1 MAGSITKSHVLVVDD
16 DPAVGMVLGA
26 LLQQAGF
33 RATSAQSGERAIEL
47 LASEAIDCCITD
59 LRMPH
64 MDGMQLLAH
73 ITKSLPDVP
82 VLVISAH
89 ATVPDAVEA
98 MKAGAA
104 DFVQKPFDR
113 EEILYSV
120 KKALAGA
127 TRASAEPPPPS
138 GNAVLVGASPEMT
151 DCLALLTRAA
161 KSSATVLLRGESGTG
176 KDLAGREIHRQSA
189 RKSGPFVKVHCG
201 ALPDNLLESELFG
214 YEKGAFTGASQRKPG
229 RVELAQGGT
238 LFLDEIGDI
247 TQAMQVK
254 LLRVLQEREFERL
267 GGTQT
272 IKVDVRF
279 IAATHRDLETMVSKG
294 EFREDLF
301 YRLNVV
307 PVWMPSLRSR
317 RGDIPVLA
325 KHLAENLAAQHHHN
339 VTLDSS
345 ALEALSREPWPGN
358 VRQLQNFIERLVVL
372 AEGPVVTSTDVGRE
386 LRRRPLAES
395 PAQAASPF
403 VSSSV
408 AASPASPMPL
418 APSPLTDDSARQG
431 APASGATLDDRRR
444 TAERDAILTA
454 LQQAEN
460 NRTLA
465 ARLLGISRRTLYT
478 KLEEQGIR

>member
-1 MAGSITKSHVLVVDD
+1 MAEREMKTHVLVVDD

-26 LLQQAGF
+26 ILQQAGF
-33 RATSAQSGERAIEL
+33 RATSVPSAGRAIEV
-47 LASEAIDCCITD
+47 LAAEPIDAVITD
-59 LRMPH
+59 LRMPG

-73 ITKSLPDVP
+73 VVRALPDVP

-98 MKAGAA
+98 MKSGAA

-113 EEILYSV
+113 EEIIYSL

-127 TRASAEPPPPS
+127 VRARAEPPPATDAP
-138 GNAVLVGASPEMT
+138 VLVGSSPEMAE
-151 DCLALLTRAA
+151 CLALLTRAA

-176 KDLAGREIHRQSA
+176 KDLAAREIHRQSA
-189 RKSGPFVKVHCG
+189 RKAGPFVKVHCG

-272 IKVDVRF
+272 LKADVRF
-279 IAATHRDLETMVSKG
+279 IAATHRDLEAMAARG

-317 RGDIPVLA
+317 KSDILVLA
-325 KHLAENLAAQHHHN
+325 RHLAESIALQHGHA
-339 VTLDSS
+339 VTLDAG
-345 ALEALSREPWPGN
+345 ALAALSAQSWPGN

-372 AEGPVVTSTDVGRE
+372 SDNPVVTAADVARE
-386 LRRRPLAES
+386 LGRRPLAETPAGGHGHAAS
-395 PAQAASPF
+395 GTAAAQAADE
-403 VSSSV
+403 
-408 AASPASPMPL
+408 
-418 APSPLTDDSARQG
+418 T
-431 APASGATLDDRRR
+431 APAPRPSAPGSGPTLDDSRRG
-444 TAERDAILTA
+444 AEREAITTA
-454 LQQAEN
+454 LQQASN

-478 KLEEQGIR
+478 KLDEHSIR

>member
-1 MAGSITKSHVLVVDD
+1 MAESVTKSHVLVVDD
-16 DPAVGMVLGA
+16 DPAVGLVLGA
-26 LLQQAGF
+26 LLNQGGF
-33 RATSAQSGERAIEL
+33 RSTSVQSAARAIEV
-47 LASEAIDCCITD
+47 LAAEPIDAVITD
-59 LRMPH
+59 LRMPG
-64 MDGMQLLAH
+64 MDGMQLLGH
-73 ITKSLPDVP
+73 VVRTLPDVP

-113 EEILYSV
+113 EEILYSLR
-120 KKALAGA
+120 KALAGA
-127 TRASAEPPPPS
+127 VRARAEPPPP
-138 GNAVLVGASPEMT
+138 AEAPALVGSSAEMAE
-151 DCLALLTRAA
+151 CLALLTRAA
-161 KSSATVLLRGESGTG
+161 KSGATVLLRGESGTG
-176 KDLAGREIHRQSA
+176 KDLAAREIHRQSA
-189 RKSGPFVKVHCG
+189 RKAGPFVKVHCG

-247 TQAMQVK
+247 TPAMQVK
-254 LLRVLQEREFERL
+254 LLRVLQEREYERL

-272 IKVDVRF
+272 LKADVRF
-279 IAATHRDLETMVSKG
+279 LAATHKDLEAMVAKG

-317 RGDIPVLA
+317 PGDIPVLA
-325 KHLAENLAAQHHHN
+325 RHLAETIAAQHHHP
-339 VTLDSS
+339 VALDDG
-345 ALEALSREPWPGN
+345 ALTALAAESWPGN

-372 AEGPVVTSTDVGRE
+372 SDGPTVTAADVARE
-386 LRRRPLAES
+386 LGRRPLAD
-395 PAQAASPF
+395 PAP
-403 VSSSV
+403 VV
-408 AASPASPMPL
+408 AAGVGGVPSAPAPSIPL
-418 APSPLTDDSARQG
+418 AAGDDLARPS
-431 APASGATLDDRRR
+431 APGSGPTLDDRRR
-444 TAERDAILTA
+444 VAERDAIQTA
-454 LQQAEN
+454 LQQAAN

-478 KLEEQGIR
+478 KLDEHGIR

>member
-1 MAGSITKSHVLVVDD
+1 MAENETKTHVLVVDD

-26 LLQQAGF
+26 LLQQAGY
-33 RATSAQSGERAIEL
+33 RATSVQSAARAVEL
-47 LASEAIDCCITD
+47 LSTEPIDAVITD
-59 LRMPH
+59 LRMPG

-73 ITKSLPDVP
+73 VVRALPDVP

-89 ATVPDAVEA
+89 ASIPDAVEA
-98 MKAGAA
+98 MKVGAA

-113 EEILYSV
+113 EEILFSL

-127 TRASAEPPPPS
+127 LKARAAPPPP
-138 GNAVLVGASPEMT
+138 AEAPALVGQSREMA
-151 DCLALLTRAA
+151 DCLALLARAA

-176 KDLAGREIHRQSA
+176 KDLAAREIHRQSA

-214 YEKGAFTGASQRKPG
+214 YEKGAFTGASTRKPG
-229 RVELAQGGT
+229 RVEIAEGGT

-247 TQAMQVK
+247 TPSMQVK

-272 IKVDVRF
+272 LKADVRF
-279 IAATHRDLETMVSKG
+279 IAATHRDLEAMIAKG

-317 RGDIPVLA
+317 PGDIPVLA
-325 KHLAENLAAQHHHN
+325 KHLAEVIAAQHRHE
-339 VTLDSS
+339 VTLDDG
-345 ALEALSREPWPGN
+345 ALTALSAENWPGN

-372 AEGPVVTSTDVGRE
+372 SDGTVVTAADVARE
-386 LRRRPLAES
+386 LGRRPLSES
-395 PAQAASPF
+395 GTSAAPAPVSAQSPDDATARAST
-403 VSSSV
+403 
-408 AASPASPMPL
+408 PAS
-418 APSPLTDDSARQG
+418 AP
-431 APASGATLDDRRR
+431 TLDDRRR
-444 TAERDAILTA
+444 VAEKDAIVTA
-454 LQQAEN
+454 LQQAGN

-478 KLEEQGIR
+478 KLEELGIR

>member
-1 MAGSITKSHVLVVDD
+1 MSDQETKSHVLVVDD

-33 RATSAQSGERAIEL
+33 RATSVQSGARAIEV
-47 LASEAIDCCITD
+47 LAAEPIDAVITD
-59 LRMPH
+59 LRMPG

-73 ITKSLPDVP
+73 VTRTLPDVP

-98 MKAGAA
+98 MKIGAA

-127 TRASAEPPPPS
+127 SAARAEPPPPTDPP
-138 GNAVLVGASPEMT
+138 ALVGASPEMAE
-151 DCLALLTRAA
+151 CMALLGRAA
-161 KSSATVLLRGESGTG
+161 RSGATVLLRGESGTG
-176 KDLAGREIHRQSA
+176 KDLAAREIHRQST
-189 RKSGPFVKVHCG
+189 RKGGPFVKVHCG

-272 IKVDVRF
+272 LKADVRF
-279 IAATHRDLETMVSKG
+279 IAATHKDLESMVAKG
-294 EFREDLF
+294 DFREDLF

-317 RGDIPVLA
+317 KGDIPLLA
-325 KHLAENLAAQHHHN
+325 RHLAETIAAQHRHA
-339 VTLDSS
+339 VKLDDG
-345 ALEALSREPWPGN
+345 ALAALSAEVWPGN

-372 AEGPVVTSTDVGRE
+372 SDGPTVTAADVARE
-386 LRRRPLAES
+386 LGRRPLAET
-395 PAQAASPF
+395 PAAALP
-403 VSSSV
+403 V
-408 AASPASPMPL
+408 
-418 APSPLTDDSARQG
+418 APSAPQQASFPAAEDGPG
-431 APASGATLDDRRR
+431 APRPSSPGSGPTLDDRRR
-444 TAERDAILTA
+444 VAERDAILTA
-454 LQQAEN
+454 LQQAGN

-478 KLEEQGIR
+478 KLEEHGIR

>member
-1 MAGSITKSHVLVVDD
+1 MSESASRSHVLVVDD

-26 LLQQAGF
+26 ILQQASF
-33 RATSAQSGERAIEL
+33 RTTSVQSGARALEV
-47 LASEAIDCCITD
+47 LAAEPIDAVITD
-59 LRMPH
+59 LRMPG
-64 MDGMQLLAH
+64 MDGMELLAH
-73 ITKSLPDVP
+73 VVRTLPDVP

-89 ATVPDAVEA
+89 ATVSNAVDA

-113 EEILYSV
+113 EEILYSLR
-120 KKALAGA
+120 KAIAGA
-127 TRASAEPPPPS
+127 VHARAEPPPPTEP
-138 GNAVLVGASPEMT
+138 AALVGASAEMAE
-151 DCLALLTRAA
+151 CLALLTRAA
-161 KSSATVLLRGESGTG
+161 KSGATVLLRGESGTG
-176 KDLAGREIHRQSA
+176 KDLAAREIHRQSA
-189 RKSGPFVKVHCG
+189 RKAGPFVKVHCG

-214 YEKGAFTGASQRKPG
+214 YEKGAFTGAAQRKPG

-247 TQAMQVK
+247 TPAMQVK

-272 IKVDVRF
+272 LKADVRF
-279 IAATHRDLETMVSKG
+279 IAATHRDLEAMITKG
-294 EFREDLF
+294 DFREDLF

-325 KHLAENLAAQHHHN
+325 KHLAAAIAAQHGHA
-339 VTLDSS
+339 VTLAPA
-345 ALEALSREPWPGN
+345 ALEALSAEAWPGN

-372 AEGPVVTSTDVGRE
+372 SDGPTVTASDVTRE
-386 LRRRPLAES
+386 LGRRPLEPPAPSAQAVSS
-395 PAQAASPF
+395 PAP
-403 VSSSV
+403 VV
-408 AASPASPMPL
+408 PL
-418 APSPLTDDSARQG
+418 PPDDLTARPSAPGSA
-431 APASGATLDDRRR
+431 PTLDDRRR
-444 TAERDAILTA
+444 VAERDAILTA
-454 LQQAEN
+454 LQQAAN

-478 KLEEQGIR
+478 KLEEHGIR

>member
-1 MAGSITKSHVLVVDD
+1 MAENETKSHVLVVDD

-26 LLQQAGF
+26 LLQQAGY
-33 RATSAQSGERAIEL
+33 RATSVQSGARALEV
-47 LASEAIDCCITD
+47 LASEPIDAVITD
-59 LRMPH
+59 LRMPS

-73 ITKSLPDVP
+73 TVRALPDVP

-98 MKAGAA
+98 MKAGAV

-113 EEILYSV
+113 EEILYSL

-127 TRASAEPPPPS
+127 VHARAEPPPANEPP
-138 GNAVLVGASPEMT
+138 ALVGSSPEMAE
-151 DCLALLTRAA
+151 CLALLARAA

-176 KDLAGREIHRQSA
+176 KDLAAREIHRQSG

-247 TQAMQVK
+247 TPAMQVK
-254 LLRVLQEREFERL
+254 LLRVLQEREIERL

-279 IAATHRDLETMVSKG
+279 IAATHRDLEAMSTKG

-307 PVWMPSLRSR
+307 PVWMPALRKR

-325 KHLAENLAAQHHHN
+325 RHLAESIAAQHRHA
-339 VTLDSS
+339 VTLDDG
-345 ALEALSREPWPGN
+345 ALAALSAESWPGN

-372 AEGPVVTSTDVGRE
+372 ADGPSVTSADVTRE
-386 LRRRPLAES
+386 LGRRPLTE
-395 PAQAASPF
+395 ASPH
-403 VSSSV
+403 V
-408 AASPASPMPL
+408 AAPPAPGPPSFDDAAANRPS
-418 APSPLTDDSARQG
+418 APG
-431 APASGATLDDRRR
+431 SGPTLDDHRRV
-444 TAERDAILTA
+444 AEREAILTA
-454 LQQAEN
+454 LQQAGN

-478 KLEEQGIR
+478 KLEEHGIR

>member
-1 MAGSITKSHVLVVDD
+1 MAESDTRAHVLVVDD

-26 LLQQAGF
+26 LLQQGGF
-33 RATSAQSGERAIEL
+33 RATSVPSGARAIEV
-47 LASEAIDCCITD
+47 LAAEPIDAVITD
-59 LRMPH
+59 LRMPG

-73 ITKSLPDVP
+73 VIRTLPDVP
-82 VLVISAH
+82 VLLISAH

-98 MKAGAA
+98 MKIGAA

-113 EEILYSV
+113 EEILYSLR
-120 KKALAGA
+120 KALAGA
-127 TRASAEPPPPS
+127 ATARAAPPPPHEPP
-138 GNAVLVGASPEMT
+138 ALVGSSKEMA

-161 KSSATVLLRGESGTG
+161 KSGATVLLRGESGTG
-176 KDLAGREIHRQSA
+176 KDLAAREIHRQST
-189 RKSGPFVKVHCG
+189 RKGGPFVKVHCG

-272 IKVDVRF
+272 LKADVRF
-279 IAATHRDLETMVSKG
+279 IAATHKDLEAMIAKG

-317 RGDIPVLA
+317 KGDIPDLA
-325 KHLAENLAAQHHHN
+325 RHLAETIAAQHAHP
-339 VTLDSS
+339 VTLDPG
-345 ALEALSREPWPGN
+345 AIAALSAEPWQGN

-372 AEGPVVTSTDVGRE
+372 ADGPSVTAADVARE
-386 LRRRPLAES
+386 LGRRPLSEAAATS
-395 PAQAASPF
+395 IQPPAAAS
-403 VSSSV
+403 S
-408 AASPASPMPL
+408 ATAGPL
-418 APSPLTDDSARQG
+418 DDSLTSARPSSPG
-431 APASGATLDDRRR
+431 SGPTLDDRRR
-444 TAERDAILTA
+444 VAEKEAILTA
-454 LQQAEN
+454 LQQASN

-478 KLEEQGIR
+478 KLEEHGIR

>member
-1 MAGSITKSHVLVVDD
+1 MVDSEAKAHVLVVDD

-26 LLQQAGF
+26 LLQQAGY
-33 RATSAQSGERAIEL
+33 RATSVPSGARALEVL
-47 LASEAIDCCITD
+47 GGEAIDAVITD
-59 LRMPH
+59 LRMPG
-64 MDGMQLLAH
+64 MDGMALLAH
-73 ITKSLPDVP
+73 VVRALPDVP

-113 EEILYSV
+113 EEILFSL
-120 KKALAGA
+120 KKAITGA
-127 TRASAEPPPPS
+127 VRARAEPPPPAEPP
-138 GNAVLVGASPEMT
+138 GLVGSSPEMIE
-151 DCLALLTRAA
+151 CLALLGRAA

-176 KDLAGREIHRQSA
+176 KDLAAREIHRQSA
-189 RKSGPFVKVHCG
+189 RKSAPFVKVHCG

-247 TQAMQVK
+247 TPAMQVK
-254 LLRVLQEREFERL
+254 LLRVLQEREIERL
-267 GGTQT
+267 GGTST

-279 IAATHRDLETMVSKG
+279 IAATHRDLEAMAARG

-325 KHLAENLAAQHHHN
+325 RHLAETIAAQHRHP
-339 VTLDSS
+339 VALDPG
-345 ALEALSREPWPGN
+345 ALAALSAESWPGN

-372 AEGPVVTSTDVGRE
+372 SDGPVVSAADVGRE
-386 LRRRPLAES
+386 LHRRPLSEAALHVAPPADAGARAPHDGEPDASRRPES
-395 PAQAASPF
+395 GRATPAGAAP
-403 VSSSV
+403 
-408 AASPASPMPL
+408 
-418 APSPLTDDSARQG
+418 
-431 APASGATLDDRRR
+431 TLDDRRR
-444 TAERDAILTA
+444 VAEREAILTA
-454 LQQAEN
+454 LQQAGN

-478 KLEEQGIR
+478 KLEEHGIR

>member
-1 MAGSITKSHVLVVDD
+1 MSEREIKAHVLVVDD

-33 RATSAQSGERAIEL
+33 RATSVPSGARAIEV
-47 LASEAIDCCITD
+47 LAAEPIDAVITD
-59 LRMPH
+59 LRMPG
-64 MDGMQLLAH
+64 MDGMQLLGRVVR
-73 ITKSLPDVP
+73 TLPDVP

-98 MKAGAA
+98 MKLGAA

-113 EEILYSV
+113 EEIIYSLR
-120 KKALAGA
+120 KALAGA
-127 TRASAEPPPPS
+127 LRARAEPPPPS
-138 GNAVLVGASPEMT
+138 EAPTLVGASPEMAE
-151 DCLALLTRAA
+151 CLALLARAA
-161 KSSATVLLRGESGTG
+161 RSSATVLLRGESGTG
-176 KDLAGREIHRQSA
+176 KDLAAREIHRQSS
-189 RKSGPFVKVHCG
+189 RKAGPFVKVHCG

-214 YEKGAFTGASQRKPG
+214 YEKGAFTGAAQRKPG

-247 TQAMQVK
+247 TPAMQVK
-254 LLRVLQEREFERL
+254 LLRVLQEREYERL

-272 IKVDVRF
+272 LKADVRF
-279 IAATHRDLETMVSKG
+279 LAATHKDLEAMSARN

-317 RGDIPVLA
+317 KSDIPVLA
-325 KHLAENLAAQHHHN
+325 KHLAETLAEQHGHA
-339 VTLDSS
+339 VTLDAG
-345 ALEALSREPWPGN
+345 ALAALSAETWPGN

-372 AEGPVVTSTDVGRE
+372 SDNPVVSAVDVARE
-386 LRRRPLAES
+386 LGRKPLTE
-395 PAQAASPF
+395 AAAHAVGQP
-403 VSSSV
+403 SSS
-408 AASPASPMPL
+408 
-418 APSPLTDDSARQG
+418 QG
-431 APASGATLDDRRR
+431 AVPAVDETAVSNRPGAPGSSATLDDRRR
-444 TAERDAILTA
+444 GAEREAITTA
-454 LQQAEN
+454 LQQAAN

-478 KLEEQGIR
+478 KLDEHGIR

>member
-1 MAGSITKSHVLVVDD
+1 MADNETKSHVLVVDD

-26 LLQQAGF
+26 LLQQAGY
-33 RATSAQSGERAIEL
+33 RATSVQSGARALEVL
-47 LASEAIDCCITD
+47 GSEAIDALITD
-59 LRMPH
+59 LRMPG

-73 ITKSLPDVP
+73 VVRALPDVP
-82 VLVISAH
+82 ALVISAH

-113 EEILYSV
+113 EEILFSL

-127 TRASAEPPPPS
+127 QHARAEPPPPTE
-138 GNAVLVGASPEMT
+138 APALVGASSEMAE
-151 DCLALLTRAA
+151 CLALLARAA

-176 KDLAGREIHRQSA
+176 KDLAAREIHRQSS

-247 TQAMQVK
+247 TPAMQVK
-254 LLRVLQEREFERL
+254 LLRVLQEREYERL

-272 IKVDVRF
+272 LKADVRF
-279 IAATHRDLETMVSKG
+279 IAATHKDLEAMIAKG

-317 RGDIPVLA
+317 KSDIPGLA
-325 KHLAENLAAQHHHN
+325 KHLAAAIAAHHN
-339 VTLDSS
+339 HDVTLDAG
-345 ALEALSREPWPGN
+345 ALAALSAEAWPGN

-372 AEGPVVTSTDVGRE
+372 SDGPSVTAADVARE
-386 LRRRPLAES
+386 LGRRPLSE
-395 PAQAASPF
+395 AASPPPAPT
-403 VSSSV
+403 SGPTGDD
-408 AASPASPMPL
+408 AAARSGPPGS
-418 APSPLTDDSARQG
+418 AP
-431 APASGATLDDRRR
+431 TLDDRRR
-444 TAERDAILTA
+444 VAERDAILTA
-454 LQQAEN
+454 LQQASN

-478 KLEEQGIR
+478 KLEEHGIR

>member
-1 MAGSITKSHVLVVDD
+1 MADNETKSHVLVVDD

-26 LLQQAGF
+26 LLQQAGY
-33 RATSAQSGERAIEL
+33 RATSVQSGARALEVL
-47 LASEAIDCCITD
+47 GSEPIDALITD
-59 LRMPH
+59 LRMPG
-64 MDGMQLLAH
+64 MDGMQLLGHVVRA
-73 ITKSLPDVP
+73 LPDVP

-113 EEILYSV
+113 EEILFSL
-120 KKALAGA
+120 KKALTGA
-127 TRASAEPPPPS
+127 VHARAEPPPP
-138 GNAVLVGASPEMT
+138 NEPPALVGSSAEMAE
-151 DCLALLTRAA
+151 CLALLARAA

-176 KDLAGREIHRQSA
+176 KDLAAREIHRQSA
-189 RKSGPFVKVHCG
+189 RKAGPFVKVHCG

-247 TQAMQVK
+247 TPAMQVK
-254 LLRVLQEREFERL
+254 LLRVLQERELERL

-279 IAATHRDLETMVSKG
+279 IAATHRDLEAMAARG
-294 EFREDLF
+294 DFREDLF

-317 RGDIPVLA
+317 RGDIPLLA
-325 KHLAENLAAQHHHN
+325 KHLAESIAAQHRHS
-339 VTLDSS
+339 VALDDG
-345 ALEALSREPWPGN
+345 ALAALSAESWPGN

-372 AEGPVVTSTDVGRE
+372 SDGPVVTAADVARE
-386 LRRRPLAES
+386 LGRRPLSETI
-395 PAQAASPF
+395 PHAA
-403 VSSSV
+403 
-408 AASPASPMPL
+408 
-418 APSPLTDDSARQG
+418 
-431 APASGATLDDRRR
+431 APAPAAPAAPAAEELTATRSSNPGSAPTLDDRRR
-444 TAERDAILTA
+444 VAEREAILTA
-454 LQQAEN
+454 LQQAGN

-478 KLEEQGIR
+478 KLEEHGIR

>member
-1 MAGSITKSHVLVVDD
+1 MEAKTHVLVVDD

-26 LLQQAGF
+26 LLQQGGY
-33 RATSAQSGERAIEL
+33 RATSVPSGARAIEVL
-47 LASEAIDCCITD
+47 GAEPIDAVITD
-59 LRMPH
+59 LRMPG
-64 MDGMQLLAH
+64 MDGMQLLGH
-73 ITKSLPDVP
+73 VVKMHPEVP
-82 VLVISAH
+82 VLLISAH

-98 MKAGAA
+98 MKLGAA

-113 EEILYSV
+113 EEILYSL
-120 KKALAGA
+120 KKALTGSA
-127 TRASAEPPPPS
+127 TARAEPPPP
-138 GNAVLVGASPEMT
+138 NEPPALVGASTEMAE
-151 DCLALLTRAA
+151 CLALLTRAA
-161 KSSATVLLRGESGTG
+161 KSGATVLLRGESGTG
-176 KDLAGREIHRQSA
+176 KDLAAREIHRQST

-272 IKVDVRF
+272 LKADVRF
-279 IAATHRDLETMVSKG
+279 IAATHKDLEAMIAKND
-294 EFREDLF
+294 FREDLF

-325 KHLAENLAAQHHHN
+325 KHLAETIAAQHQHA
-339 VTLDSS
+339 VSLDSG
-345 ALEALSREPWPGN
+345 ALAALSAESWPGN

-372 AEGPVVTSTDVGRE
+372 SDGPLVTAADVARE
-386 LRRRPLAES
+386 LGRRPLAES
-395 PAQAASPF
+395 TSSTPPHPSSTPLPAPAPLPSDEGIPSAKP
-403 VSSSV
+403 SSS
-408 AASPASPMPL
+408 
-418 APSPLTDDSARQG
+418 G
-431 APASGATLDDRRR
+431 SGPTLDDRRR
-444 TAERDAILTA
+444 VAERDAILTA
-454 LQQAEN
+454 LQQSSN

-478 KLEEQGIR
+478 KLEEHSIR